1 LTATRWKAPVLL
13 CAALSPFLLA
23 GCSQTTSH
31 GMSVASLADS
41 ITPSVFKARSY
52 RYTSRDKECMARV
65 MYFESN
71 RSSRDGMV
79 AVGTVVMNRLRS
91 GKHGSAICEVVG
103 EPGQFAPGVMTR
115 KMDSRG
121 SDLARDTA
129 EAVLKGERSPKLKNA
144 MYFHT
149 AGLKF
154 PYKNMHYV
162 LVAGGNSF
170 YEKRTRNWQPLPP
183 ETMVAYSGPAPD
195 VDAAKPAVMVAS
207 AEPATTADA
216 LPGVAQA
223 DLPDTVSVA
232 SVTPERPAK
241 GSTAKTVAAAK
252 PMPLPENSPFA
263 VASADPQMDQG
274 FDAAAPKPVQKPAVQ
289 KKRARVAAPAV
300 DIEVAFADPPA
311 KPSRKPVI
319 DPESAPLPTAR
330 ASMFGTAS
338 AKPAKRV
345 KPQAVEVA
353 AEEPLAAR
361 FGRADDEPAVSMGF
375 AQ

>member
-1 LTATRWKAPVLL
+1 M
-13 CAALSPFLLA
+13 LA

-41 ITPSVFKARSY
+41 ITPSVFKARPY
-52 RYTSRDKECMARV
+52 RYTSRDKECLARV

-79 AVGTVVMNRLRS
+79 AVGTVAMNRLRS
-91 GKHGSAICEVVG
+91 GKHGGTLCEVIG

-121 SDLARDTA
+121 ADLANDTA

-183 ETMVAYSGPAPD
+183 ETMVAYSGSTPD
-195 VDAAKPAVMVAS
+195 VAAEKPAAMVAS
-207 AEPATTADA
+207 AEPVSDAGA

-223 DLPDTVSVA
+223 DLPDAAPVA
-232 SVTPERPAK
+232 SVTPEKPAK
-241 GSTAKTVAAAK
+241 AATARAVAVAAAK

-263 VASADPQMDQG
+263 VASADPRMDQG
-274 FDAAAPKPVQKPAVQ
+274 FDAAAPKPVQKQAAQ
-289 KKRARVAAPAV
+289 KKRGRVAAPAGDV
-300 DIEVAFADPPA
+300 EIAFAEQPA
-311 KPSRKPVI
+311 KPSKKPVI
-319 DPESAPLPTAR
+319 DPDSAPLPTAR

-338 AKPAKRV
+338 AKPAKKRI
-345 KPQAVEVA
+345 PQPAAVQVA

-361 FGRADDEPAVSMGF
+361 FGRSDDDPGVSMGF

>member
-41 ITPSVFKARSY
+41 ITPSVFKARPY
-52 RYTSRDKECMARV
+52 RFTSRDRECMARV

-91 GKHGSAICEVVG
+91 GKHGSAVCDVIG

-183 ETMVAYSGPAPD
+183 ETMVAYSGSTPD
-195 VDAAKPAVMVAS
+195 VAPERPSVMVAS
-207 AEPATTADA
+207 AEPAAA
-216 LPGVAQA
+216 AGVLPGVAQA
-223 DLPDTVSVA
+223 ELPDTAPVA
-232 SVTPERPAK
+232 SVAPAR
-241 GSTAKTVAAAK
+241 APAAK
-252 PMPLPENSPFA
+252 AVLVASTKAAPLPEDSPFA
-263 VASADPQMDQG
+263 LASADPRMDQV
-274 FDAAAPKPVQKPAVQ
+274 FDAAVPKPAPRQVAQ
-289 KKRARVAAPAV
+289 KKRDRVAAPAT
-300 DIEVAFADPPA
+300 VASVEIASADQPA
-311 KPSRKPVI
+311 KPRKKRII
-319 DPESAPLPTAR
+319 DPDLAPLPTAR
-330 ASMFGTAS
+330 ASMLGGS
-338 AKPAKRV
+338 KPAKAA
-345 KPQAVEVA
+345 KAQAVQVA

-361 FGRADDEPAVSMGF
+361 FGRSDEEPAVSLGF

>member
-1 LTATRWKAPVLL
+1 M
-13 CAALSPFLLA
+13 LA
-23 GCSQTTSH
+23 GCSQTASH

-41 ITPSVFKARSY
+41 ITPSAFKARPY
-52 RYTSRDKECMARV
+52 RYSSRDKECLARV

-79 AVGTVVMNRLRS
+79 AVGTVAMNRLRS
-91 GKHGSAICEVVG
+91 GKHGSTVCEVVG

-121 SDLARDTA
+121 ADLAKDTA

-144 MYFHT
+144 MFFHT

-170 YEKRTRNWQPLPP
+170 YEKRGRNWQPLPP
-183 ETMVAYSGPAPD
+183 ETMVAYSGGTPNAAPET
-195 VDAAKPAVMVAS
+195 PAVMVAS
-207 AEPATTADA
+207 AEPAPDAGA

-223 DLPDTVSVA
+223 DLPDTAPVPTVA
-232 SVTPERPAK
+232 SEQPAK
-241 GSTAKTVAAAK
+241 APIVKAVAVASAK
-252 PMPLPENSPFA
+252 PAPLPDNSPFA
-263 VASADPQMDQG
+263 LASADPQMDQG
-274 FDAAAPKPVQKPAVQ
+274 FDAATPKAAQKQTAQ
-289 KKRARVAAPAV
+289 KKRDRAAAPAADAV
-300 DIEVAFADPPA
+300 YEVASAEPVEKPA
-311 KPSRKPVI
+311 RKRVI
-319 DPESAPLPTAR
+319 DPDSAPLPTAR
-330 ASMFGTAS
+330 ASMLKAS
-338 AKPAKRV
+338 SKPAKAAAKAPV
-345 KPQAVEVA
+345 VQVA

-361 FGRADDEPAVSMGF
+361 FGRMDDGSSDEPSVSLGF

>member
-1 LTATRWKAPVLL
+1 
-13 CAALSPFLLA
+13 
-23 GCSQTTSH
+23 
-31 GMSVASLADS
+31 MSVASLADS

-91 GKHGSAICEVVG
+91 GKHGGAVCDVVG
-103 EPGQFAPGVMTR
+103 EAGQFAPGVMTR
-115 KMDSRG
+115 RMDSRG
-121 SDLARDTA
+121 ADLAKDTA

-195 VDAAKPAVMVAS
+195 DTARKPAVMVAS
-207 AEPATTADA
+207 AEPATNADA

-223 DLPDTVSVA
+223 DLPDAAQVA
-232 SVTPERPAK
+232 SVVPEKPAK
-241 GSTAKTVAAAK
+241 ASVARPVAVAAAK
-252 PMPLPENSPFA
+252 PVPLPQNSPFA
-263 VASADPQMDQG
+263 LASADPQMDQS
-274 FDAAAPKPVQKPAVQ
+274 FDAAASKPAQKQAAQ

-300 DIEVAFADPPA
+300 EVAFADEPA
-311 KPSRKPVI
+311 RPSKKPVI
-319 DPESAPLPTAR
+319 DPDSAPLPTAR
-330 ASMFGTAS
+330 ASMFGVAG

-345 KPQAVEVA
+345 KPQAVQVA

-361 FGRADDEPAVSMGF
+361 FGRTDDEPAVSMGF

>member
-1 LTATRWKAPVLL
+1 LTATRWKALL
-13 CAALSPFLLA
+13 CAALSPFMLA

-41 ITPSVFKARSY
+41 ITPSIFKARPY
-52 RYTSRDKECMARV
+52 RYSSRDKECLARV

-79 AVGTVVMNRLRS
+79 AVGTVAMNRLRS
-91 GKHGSAICEVVG
+91 GKHGGTICEVVG

-121 SDLARDTA
+121 ADLAKDTA

-144 MYFHT
+144 MFFHT

-170 YEKRTRNWQPLPP
+170 YEKRGRNWQPLPP
-183 ETMVAYSGPAPD
+183 ETMVAYSGNTPA
-195 VDAAKPAVMVAS
+195 AAPEQPAVMVAS
-207 AEPATTADA
+207 AEPSADAGA

-223 DLPDTVSVA
+223 DLPDTAPVPSVA
-232 SVTPERPAK
+232 SEKPAR
-241 GSTAKTVAAAK
+241 APAAK
-252 PMPLPENSPFA
+252 VVAVAYAKPAPLPENSPFA
-263 VASADPQMDQG
+263 LASADPEMDQG
-274 FDAAAPKPVQKPAVQ
+274 FDAAAPKLSQKQAAQ
-289 KKRARVAAPAV
+289 KKR
-300 DIEVAFADPPA
+300 
-311 KPSRKPVI
+311 VI
-319 DPESAPLPTAR
+319 DPDLAPLPTAR
-330 ASMFGTAS
+330 ASMLKANGSKKT
-338 AKPAKRV
+338 KP
-345 KPQAVEVA
+345 VEAQVVQVA

-361 FGRADDEPAVSMGF
+361 FGRMDDSSSDEPAVSLGF

>member
-1 LTATRWKAPVLL
+1 M
-13 CAALSPFLLA
+13 LA

-41 ITPSVFKARSY
+41 ITPSVFKARPY
-52 RYTSRDKECMARV
+52 RYTSRDKECLARV

-79 AVGTVVMNRLRS
+79 AVGTVAMNRLRS
-91 GKHGSAICEVVG
+91 GKHGSTLCEVIG

-121 SDLARDTA
+121 ADLANDTA

-183 ETMVAYSGPAPD
+183 ETMVAYSGLTP
-195 VDAAKPAVMVAS
+195 DAAPERPAVMVAS
-207 AEPATTADA
+207 AEPATDAGA

-223 DLPDTVSVA
+223 DMPDTAPVA
-232 SVTPERPAK
+232 SVTPERPSKASAAK
-241 GSTAKTVAAAK
+241 AVAVAAAE
-252 PMPLPENSPFA
+252 PTLPENSPFA
-263 VASADPQMDQG
+263 LASADPRMDQG
-274 FDAAAPKPVQKPAVQ
+274 FDAAAPKQARKQAAQ

-300 DIEVAFADPPA
+300 EVAFAEQPA
-311 KPSRKPVI
+311 RLSKKPVI
-319 DPESAPLPTAR
+319 DPDSAPLPTAR
-330 ASMFGTAS
+330 ASMFGMAS
-338 AKPAKRV
+338 AKPAKRI
-345 KPQAVEVA
+345 KPQPVQVA

-361 FGRADDEPAVSMGF
+361 FGRTDDGAEVSMGF

>member
-1 LTATRWKAPVLL
+1 M
-13 CAALSPFLLA
+13 LA

-52 RYTSRDKECMARV
+52 RYTSRDKECLARV

-91 GKHGSAICEVVG
+91 GKHGVAVCDVVG

-121 SDLARDTA
+121 ADLANDTA

-154 PYKNMHYV
+154 PYNNMHYV

-170 YEKRTRNWQPLPP
+170 YEKRGRNWQPLPDEP
-183 ETMVAYSGPAPD
+183 MVAYAGPVP
-195 VDAAKPAVMVAS
+195 DAAAGRPAVMVAS
-207 AEPATTADA
+207 AEPASDA
-216 LPGVAQA
+216 GGLPGVAGA
-223 DLPDTVSVA
+223 DLPDAATVASVA
-232 SVTPERPAK
+232 SERPARAAA
-241 GSTAKTVAAAK
+241 AKTVAVAAAR
-252 PMPLPENSPFA
+252 PAPLPQNSPFA
-263 VASADPQMDQG
+263 LASADPGTDG
-274 FDAAAPKPVQKPAVQ
+274 FDAAAPEAAQNKVVQ

-300 DIEVAFADPPA
+300 EVAFAEPA
-311 KPSRKPVI
+311 KPLRKPVI
-319 DPESAPLPTAR
+319 DPDSAPLPTAR
-330 ASMFGTAS
+330 ASMFGAVG
-338 AKPAKRV
+338 AKPVKRV
-345 KPQAVEVA
+345 KPLAVQVA
-353 AEEPLAAR
+353 DEEPLAAR
-361 FGRADDEPAVSMGF
+361 FGRADDEAAVSMGF

>member
-1 LTATRWKAPVLL
+1 M
-13 CAALSPFLLA
+13 LA
-23 GCSQTTSH
+23 GCSQTASH

-41 ITPSVFKARSY
+41 IRPSVFKARSY
-52 RYTSRDKECMARV
+52 RYTSRDKECLARV

-91 GKHGSAICEVVG
+91 GKHGGAICDVVG

-121 SDLARDTA
+121 ADLANDTA

-183 ETMVAYSGPAPD
+183 ETMVAYSGSTP
-195 VDAAKPAVMVAS
+195 DAAAQKPAVMVAS
-207 AEPATTADA
+207 AEPAPDAGA

-223 DLPDTVSVA
+223 ELPQTA
-232 SVTPERPAK
+232 PLP
-241 GSTAKTVAAAK
+241 STAAEKPVKAAGAK
-252 PMPLPENSPFA
+252 AVA
-263 VASADPQMDQG
+263 VASARPAPLPQDSPFALASAEPSG
-274 FDAAAPKPVQKPAVQ
+274 KPA
-289 KKRARVAAPAV
+289 RR
-300 DIEVAFADPPA
+300 
-311 KPSRKPVI
+311 RVI
-319 DPESAPLPTAR
+319 DPQSAPLPTAR
-330 ASMFGTAS
+330 ASMVKIA
-338 AKPAKRV
+338 PKRV
-345 KPQAVEVA
+345 KPAAEPVIQVA
-353 AEEPLAAR
+353 AEEPLASR
-361 FGRADDEPAVSMGF
+361 FGRMDDASADEPAVSLGF
-375 AQ
+375 SQ

>member
-1 LTATRWKAPVLL
+1 MTRWKAPALL
-13 CAALSPFLLA
+13 CAALSPFILA

-31 GMSVASLADS
+31 GMSVASLTDS
-41 ITPSVFKARSY
+41 ITPSILKARPY
-52 RYTSRDKECMARV
+52 RFTSRDKECMARV

-91 GKHGSAICEVVG
+91 GKHGSTICNVVG
-103 EPGQFAPGVMTR
+103 EARQFAPGVMTR
-115 KMDSRG
+115 KMNSRG

-183 ETMVAYSGPAPD
+183 ETTMIAFAGSTPEAEPE
-195 VDAAKPAVMVAS
+195 KPAVMVAS
-207 AEPATTADA
+207 AEDADA

-223 DLPDTVSVA
+223 QLPDSAPV
-232 SVTPERPAK
+232 P
-241 GSTAKTVAAAK
+241 TVAAEKPAKAPAAK
-252 PMPLPENSPFA
+252 PVA
-263 VASADPQMDQG
+263 VASA
-274 FDAAAPKPVQKPAVQ
+274 KPVPLPEGSPFALASAEQPEKPA
-289 KKRARVAAPAV
+289 KKR
-300 DIEVAFADPPA
+300 
-311 KPSRKPVI
+311 VI
-319 DPESAPLPTAR
+319 DPELAPLPTAR
-330 ASMFGTAS
+330 ASMVKTA
-338 AKPAKRV
+338 ARKKV
-345 KPQAVEVA
+345 KPVEAAVVQVA

-361 FGRADDEPAVSMGF
+361 FGRMDDASSDGSAVSLGF

>member
-1 LTATRWKAPVLL
+1 
-13 CAALSPFLLA
+13 
-23 GCSQTTSH
+23 
-31 GMSVASLADS
+31 MSVASLADS
-41 ITPSVFKARSY
+41 ITPSVFKARPY
-52 RYTSRDKECMARV
+52 RYTSRDKECLARV

-79 AVGTVVMNRLRS
+79 AVGTVAMNRLRS
-91 GKHGSAICEVVG
+91 GKHGGTLCEVIG

-121 SDLARDTA
+121 ADLANDTA

-183 ETMVAYSGPAPD
+183 ETMVAYSGSTPD
-195 VDAAKPAVMVAS
+195 VAAEKPAVMVAS
-207 AEPATTADA
+207 AEPAADIGA
-216 LPGVAQA
+216 LPGVSQA
-223 DLPDTVSVA
+223 DLPDSAPVA
-232 SVTPERPAK
+232 SVRPERPAK
-241 GSTAKTVAAAK
+241 ASAPVAVAAAR
-252 PMPLPENSPFA
+252 PAPLPENSPFA

-274 FDAAAPKPVQKPAVQ
+274 FDAATPKPAQKQAVQ
-289 KKRARVAAPAV
+289 KKRARVAAPAAGV
-300 DIEVAFADPPA
+300 EVAFADEPA

-319 DPESAPLPTAR
+319 DPDVAPLPTAR

-338 AKPAKRV
+338 AKPAKKRIQ
-345 KPQAVEVA
+345 PPAAMQVA

-361 FGRADDEPAVSMGF
+361 FGRTDDDPGVSMGF